1 MIEKE
6 INSILE
12 KFMSC
17 FPDRILLKKLSD
29 LVEIKGFGTE
39 CYGCMT
45 SEGLQFGDED
55 FFGCDCVKI
64 TICPPA
70 NGNEVMVIVTNQ
82 VFYNALR
89 NRVESYI
96 KNNPLDKEKAMQYME
111 IIKNNLS
118 AN

>member
-29 LVEIKGFGTE
+29 LVEINGFGTE

-45 SEGLQFGDED
+45 SEGLEFGDED
-55 FFGCDCVKI
+55 FFGYDCVKI

-70 NGNEVMVIVTNQ
+70 SINEVTVIVTNQ
-82 VFYNALR
+82 VFYNALKT
-89 NRVESYI
+89 RVE
-96 KNNPLDKEKAMQYME
+96 NFVQTNPDNKEKAIHYMK

-118 AN
+118 VN